1 MVVEALGVSSDF
13 LTLNELC
20 PITSIWTIDLAYL
33 LRKFGAE
40 VTFCT
45 VTLGANPQFETEV
58 SQTCFRGVLSVIQ

>member
-1 MVVEALGVSSDF
+1 M
-13 LTLNELC
+13 
-20 PITSIWTIDLAYL
+20 AYL